1 MKKYFLI
8 ILFIT
13 IINYPIFSQNWEWAK
28 SGLGRGEGEAICA
41 DNSGNIYT
49 TGLYSSQNI
58 IFGQYTLNNS
68 SGSAI
73 NSNMYIVKY
82 DSYGNVKWAK
92 SGFGNNNGG
101 TSITSD
107 HFGYIYVTGS
117 FSDNLTFSTYT
128 LNGVNGIGNFF
139 ILKLDSLGNVLWGK
153 SAGIDSYTKGN
164 SIVHDAHDNVYVIGD
179 YKSSSIIF
187 GNDTL
192 KNKGFED
199 FFVVKYNSNTGN
211 EIWAK
216 SFGDSLGDYGN
227 AITVNKKGEIY
238 LTGNYWSNNI
248 VFDTINLHNFTGY
261 TNDIFIAK
269 CDSLGKVIW
278 AKNIGG
284 NGDDHSMGICLD
296 KHENIYFTGDFESSF
311 GTFDTINV
319 SNPVG
324 FSTIFIAKYNSFG
337 HIIWLKKGLVNGRGF
352 SYGLAVDSYNNI
364 YASGGTQDNA
374 SIDFIDVVLNA
385 PSANCIANRCDP
397 MFIVKYDSLGNLL
410 CSTYISSGGD
420 DISGLCVDKNGYVY
434 VTGDYLAD
442 PFIIGN
448 DTLPLAGFESIFTGK
463 FYCCEKPK
471 LQVSNVLGSIC
482 KGDSI
487 NISLSGALNYNWF
500 SSFGSS
506 QNTSIIAEKPISNV
520 IYTAIGIGA
529 FNSCRDTVLL
539 NINVK
544 DCNEFFN
551 TIPNVFTPNGDNV
564 NDVFTFTINGT
575 LTNFSV
581 YNRWGNIIQTTSL
594 KNQTTMLW
602 DGHTT
607 SGEECSGGVYFY
619 TLQYTNV
626 LGEQKKVN
634 GYVTLIR

>member
-1 MKKYFLI
+1 MA
-8 ILFIT
+8 T
-13 IINYPIFSQNWEWAK
+13 ICNPIFCQNWEWTK
-28 SGLGRGEGEAICA
+28 PGLGRGEGEAICA

-49 TGLYSSQNI
+49 TGSYSSQNI

-73 NSNMYIVKY
+73 NSNIYIVKY
-82 DSYGNVKWAK
+82 DSNGNVKWAK
-92 SGFGNNNGG
+92 SGSGINNIG
-101 TSITSD
+101 TSITTD
-107 HFGYIYVTGS
+107 NFGYIYVTGS

-153 SAGIDSYTKGN
+153 SAGIDLYTTGN
-164 SIVHDAHDNVYVIGD
+164 SIVHDAHDNVYVIGN
-179 YKSSSIIF
+179 YKSSSVIF

-238 LTGNYWSNNI
+238 LTGNYWSSNIMLDTFNLQNPWFHTNN
-248 VFDTINLHNFTGY
+248 L
-261 TNDIFIAK
+261 FIAK

-284 NGDDHSMGICLD
+284 DNDDISMGICLD
-296 KHENIYFTGDFESSF
+296 KNENIYITGVFTSTSGM
-311 GTFDTINV
+311 FDTINV
-319 SNPVG
+319 STSIG
-324 FSTIFIAKYNSFG
+324 FGNIFIAKYNSLG
-337 HIIWLKKGLVNGRGF
+337 HIIWLKTGRTTHSGYG
-352 SYGLAVDSYNNI
+352 YGLAVDSYNNL
-364 YASGGTQDNA
+364 YASGGTQDNG
-374 SIDFIDVVLNA
+374 SIDFMDVVLNA
-385 PSANCIANRCDP
+385 PAANCIANRCDP
-397 MFIVKYDSLGNLL
+397 MYLMKYDSLGHLL

-420 DISGLCVDKNGYVY
+420 DISGLCVDKNGYAY
-434 VTGDYLAD
+434 VTGDYLAN

-448 DTLPLAGFESIFTGK
+448 DTLPLAGFESIFTSK

-471 LQVSNVLGSIC
+471 LQVSNVIENIC

-487 NISLSGALNYNWF
+487 NISLSGALNYNWY
-500 SSFGSS
+500 SSLGSS
-506 QNTSIIAEKPISNV
+506 QNTSIIIEKPISNV
-520 IYTAIGIGA
+520 IYTAIGTGA
-529 FNSCRDTVLL
+529 FDSCRDTVLL
-539 NINVK
+539 NINVR
-544 DCNEFFN
+544 DCNESFI

-564 NDVFTFTINGT
+564 NDVFAFKIEGT
-575 LTNFSV
+575 LKDFSI
-581 YNRWGNIIQTTSL
+581 YNRWGNLIKNSMLTSQSYI
-594 KNQTTMLW
+594 NW

-607 SGEECSGGVYFY
+607 SGEECSSGVYFF
-619 TLQYTNV
+619 TLQYTTL